1 MIELGF
7 FLITSHDWSL
17 FNTSSHIIRAL
28 RQNFNMR
35 ILLCFVI
42 LLFGMTVYGAVP
54 SDPELERLTLAYRNA
69 QTQREMNFTSMEI
82 CEYLDAK
89 LLLLEKKLATKFS
102 ATDRNKFEDLKK
114 CWIEYRS
121 KGVDFRASFFAGGTI
136 RPTVANQAY
145 AEITKHRIT
154 DLESLWDLLGPFE
167 VKE

>member
-1 MIELGF
+1 
-7 FLITSHDWSL
+7 
-17 FNTSSHIIRAL
+17 
-28 RQNFNMR
+28 MR
-35 ILLCFVI
+35 ILLCLVS

-54 SDPELERLTLAYRNA
+54 PDPELERLTSVYRKA

-114 CWIEYRS
+114 CWIEYRR
-121 KGVDFRASFFAGGTI
+121 KGVDFRASFFEGGSI

-154 DLESLWDLLGPFE
+154 DLESLWDLLGPFD